1 MYVEV
6 LSGALES
13 WSDDLTDDDLLQYA
27 RALRSKLP
35 VRDLGAGTWS
45 AEALAAEVA
54 YDCALINLAAV
65 HGIDVSPRNFA
76 HPKIS
81 RIRLEASIASIGIDI
96 DAPPEPPSAHEQKD

>member
-1 MYVEV
+1 V

-27 RALRSKLP
+27 RALRAKLP

-45 AEALAAEVA
+45 AEALAVEVA
-54 YDCALINLAAV
+54 YDCALINLAAA
-65 HGIDVSPRNFA
+65 HGIDVAPRDFA

-81 RIRLEASIASIGIDI
+81 RVRLEESIAAIGIRL
-96 DAPPEPPSAHEQKD
+96 DAPPEPPSRDVPEG